1 MALLY
6 SLEARFKITG
16 VFSAFPPLP
25 GSVSSS
31 VFPVSS
37 SDVLSN
43 AEVAAFF
50 QMYDA
55 PIKKVGTSKT
65 INTKIIPKTENDYTK
80 YTNWVYE
87 HDKDDGSDPFGDD
100 VDEHIM

>member
-1 MALLY
+1 
-6 SLEARFKITG
+6 
-16 VFSAFPPLP
+16 
-25 GSVSSS
+25 
-31 VFPVSS
+31 
-37 SDVLSN
+37 
-43 AEVAAFF
+43 
-50 QMYDA
+50 MYDA